1 MVWSPKG
8 KDVFVS
14 SDGDNI
20 GSHVAAAILSG
31 NIAKAKKLSLLINLG
46 GKITDKFARSQ
57 WGGKT
62 IIMGGDDLMIQSSK
76 DKFDPAKV
84 DVMRKLYHSKIKA
97 TLSCGIGSTPEEAMK
112 AIVIAKNT
120 GKNKAVFWTD
130 DMESTYKRVV
140 KERINNLKTKLRA
153 AGGSPKLT
161 ESSEIPPELR
171 DHVRTELKKLLRERK
186 RRNKKLASKKASRP
200 ARPVKKGP
208 SKADTAAQKKKQKE
222 KAMHG
227 PNMVDTMRTFILKHR
242 AAQISDHRKADWLA
256 QNGHESEAKAV
267 RMRAKLRAVA
277 MMKDHAVLHTAG
289 QIKDPEHL
297 PASLKSKV
305 AMLKKRIPAVT
316 KLPRVARGQ
325 LKRKSGDR
333 QLTAKFRKVARGQLN
348 MKPVDRQLHSRSVHA
363 PVARV
368 KPVAPKPP
376 ESVKPVHPAH
386 TPNPHKPHKLQKPP
400 SLVKRPF
407 GKNRNNKKFR
417 RRK

>member
-1 MVWSPKG
+1 VVWSPKG

-62 IIMGGDDLMIQSSK
+62 IIMGGDDLMIQSTK
-76 DKFDPAKV
+76 DKFDPTKV
-84 DVMRKLYHSKIKA
+84 DAMRKLYHSKIKA

-200 ARPVKKGP
+200 SPAKTGP
-208 SKADTAAQKKKQKE
+208 SMADKAAQKKKQKE

-242 AAQISDHRKADWLA
+242 AAQISDHRKADWLD
-256 QNGHESEAKAV
+256 QNGYRSEAKAV

-305 AMLKKRIPAVT
+305 AMLKKRIPSIT
-316 KLPRVARGQ
+316 KMPKEAASKFRRVARGQ
-325 LKRKSGDR
+325 LKMKS
-333 QLTAKFRKVARGQLN
+333 
-348 MKPVDRQLHSRSVHA
+348 VDRQLHARSVHA

-368 KPVAPKPP
+368 KPAAPKPP
-376 ESVKPVHPAH
+376 EAVKPVHPAH

-400 SLVKRPF
+400 SLARRPF
-407 GKNRNNKKFR
+407 GKNRKNTKFR